1 VQRKLKFTPVQVL
14 VMKFGSFRSRQ
25 RARAQAKA
33 EVKEFFE
40 RAHDSARKLDKG
52 TLEEKGRMPGMFK
65 GVFTISPDFDEP
77 LPLGEWDMSS

>member
-1 VQRKLKFTPVQVL
+1 
-14 VMKFGSFRSRQ
+14 MKPAASSFRCRQ

-52 TLEEKGRMPGMFK
+52 ALEKKGRMPGMFK
-65 GVFTISPDFDEP
+65 GVFTISPDFEN
-77 LPLGEWDMSS
+77 LCRQTNGT